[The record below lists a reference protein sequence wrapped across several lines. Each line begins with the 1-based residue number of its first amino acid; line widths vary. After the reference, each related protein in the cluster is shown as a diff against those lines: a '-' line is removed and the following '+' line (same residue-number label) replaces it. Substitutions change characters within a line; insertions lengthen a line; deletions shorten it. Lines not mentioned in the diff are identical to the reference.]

1 MDAMRRAR
9 PLHAIP
15 TISAPLGHLVRRP
28 LQPTDTLEAVYRGGL
43 RWWHEDWWRGRDTD
57 RCVERDIDIPLATQ
71 CSYHRTNPTLPYTV
85 IACRGVAGGN
95 VRITAA
101 NMIE

>member
-1 MDAMRRAR
+1 MDRGGPRRLR
-9 PLHAIP
+9 RDSRH
-15 TISAPLGHLVRRP
+15 ISATRLSGTWPRHGSSHSPALNRR
-28 LQPTDTLEAVYRGGL
+28 LARAGS
-43 RWWHEDWWRGRDTD
+43 D

>member
-1 MDAMRRAR
+1 MDRGGPRRLR
-9 PLHAIP
+9 RDSNH
-15 TISAPLGHLVRRP
+15 ISA
-28 LQPTDTLEAVYRGGL
+28 TDSAAPGL
-43 RWWHEDWWRGRDTD
+43 DADPATHPPSTAAWRGRDAV
-57 RCVERDIDIPLATQ
+57 RCIERDIDIPLATQ
-71 CSYHRTNPTLPYTV
+71 CSYHRPNPTLPYTV